1 MEDSKYRQYFS
12 NLEQFRYSP
21 GGDADDEEEE
31 LKNSEYNFF
40 LEKLKWN
47 GNGESYS
54 VEFEIN
60 SDVSIV
66 LRYEEVQ
73 EESLE
78 DVDGQRN
85 FMRDSKREKAKVPEI
100 LGGFSGKA
108 RAGTSKNAK
117 KSLKIG
123 DEEGKKSLGDVPGQ
137 KRKKDYE
144 NELQE
149 VAEVDPVSCKSSG
162 GSSKLMNSVVKAE
175 SQPEVPDS
183 FDKSGVNPELG
194 NEKCHKSTHHKNYG
208 SCPEVEVFTLDTP
221 KTTKKSLEI
230 GDEEGK
236 KSLGDVP
243 GQKRKRDDENELEEG
258 AEADPVACKSSE
270 GSSKLMNVVVKVE
283 SQPEV
288 PDSFDK
294 YGMNPDLR
302 NEKCH
307 TSTHH
312 KNDGSCP
319 EVEVFTLD
327 NMPLPEG
334 DYMPF
339 VPSKCFVGEECGD
352 GIRDSSPSQFREKL
366 MDLLKIPYN
375 GKEFDNLWREVTKR
389 KPVQGVKEL
398 RHGRMKSYS
407 TKTKGKSYLDWYK
420 ELKIKVEEFREDR
433 RKVLHLLRGFFFW
446 LKNTAHAGAFQ
457 PWMDALYLKGFDRP
471 EIV

>member
-183 FDKSGVNPELG
+183 
-194 NEKCHKSTHHKNYG
+194 
-208 SCPEVEVFTLDTP
+208 
-221 KTTKKSLEI
+221 
-230 GDEEGK
+230 
-236 KSLGDVP
+236 
-243 GQKRKRDDENELEEG
+243 
-258 AEADPVACKSSE
+258 
-270 GSSKLMNVVVKVE
+270 
-283 SQPEV
+283 
-288 PDSFDK
+288 
-294 YGMNPDLR
+294 
-302 NEKCH
+302 
-307 TSTHH
+307 THH